1 MSFAVLALSPLALV
15 GCAIVGYALMMWTNP
30 VREGLRDGFRALR
43 RYSALWAVPGLFG
56 FCAALFQLA
65 QRIYFACVL
74 PDGDRPV
81 FFWLR
86 NSETWFTDAG
96 SSFWWLPHEALV
108 FALHE
113 SRLPAF
119 ESLAGIFNC
128 LVATFPVSALAAI
141 LLLINRGGH
150 QGVLI
155 RALHERLGIAG
166 WAVHLGILV
175 CALAAIAKP
184 LLYVAPQMLRLSDTA
199 AESFLQWSRVVVT
212 LSFLFEY
219 LCGLFAQVYLISLAF
234 IWVRGLTFTRG
245 HLIDF
250 ALRRFSSVV
259 KWAGLVMLLSVVF
272 IELPIILRS
281 FAPFAGWFPEQEAF
295 AHRLTIAR
303 GLLAVFALVAATMQ
317 ITLVFHSESLGA
329 AFRDHRT
336 FLRDHWWPFAWFVI
350 VAALHCF
357 ALHAL
362 QRIMAVGLG
371 EGTAPWVLWTL
382 LFPWIAGLV
391 LGWLLASWV
400 CVYKRC
406 ATPAQSA
413 ETQTMFRF

>member
-1 MSFAVLALSPLALV
+1 MSFAALALSPLSLL

-30 VREGLRDGFRALR
+30 AREGLRDGFRALR
-43 RYSALWAVPGLFG
+43 RYSSLWAVPGLFG
-56 FCAALFQLA
+56 FCAVLFQLA

-74 PDGDRPV
+74 PEGDRPV

-86 NSETWFTDAG
+86 NSETWFNDAG

-155 RALHERLGIAG
+155 RALHKRLGIAG
-166 WAVHLGILV
+166 WVVHLGILV
-175 CALAAIAKP
+175 CALAAIVKP
-184 LLYVAPQMLRLSDTA
+184 MLYVAPQVLRLSDTA

-219 LCGLFAQVYLISLAF
+219 LCGLFVQVYLISLAF

-259 KWAGLVMLLSVVF
+259 KWAGIVMLLSVVF
-272 IELPIILRS
+272 IELPLILRS
-281 FAPFAGWFPEQEAF
+281 FTPFAGWFPEQEAF
-295 AHRLTIAR
+295 AHRLSTVR

-329 AFRDHRT
+329 ALRDHRA
-336 FLRDHWWPFAWFVI
+336 FLCDHWWPLAWFVI

-391 LGWLLASWV
+391 FGWLLASWV

-413 ETQTMFRF
+413 ATQTMFRF